1 MMRDPSDGSIKPTL
15 RTFKDLRS
23 GYGPNWGLRG
33 DDKPA
38 KEVKRAPNAEELAEH
53 YRKYN
58 LQFRPKEG
66 QQ

>member
-1 MMRDPSDGSIKPTL
+1 MIRDPSDGSIKPTL

-23 GYGPNWGLRG
+23 RCGPNWGLNVQDKARKPP
-33 DDKPA
+33 KPA
-38 KEVKRAPNAEELAEH
+38 PTPEELEAH